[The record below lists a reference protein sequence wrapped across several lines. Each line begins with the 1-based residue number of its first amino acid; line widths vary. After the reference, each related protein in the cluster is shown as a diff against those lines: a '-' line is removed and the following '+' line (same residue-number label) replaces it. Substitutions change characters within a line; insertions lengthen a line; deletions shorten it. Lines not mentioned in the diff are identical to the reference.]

1 MALQGKARLSLFR
14 DGIEVKRV
22 EKKNTITGYAQ
33 GLFKQGNFGMLADSS
48 KLLPLND
55 NFFKGCLMTDV
66 PNDASLMMIAGN
78 ANVIAQCSND
88 AYSGD
93 NLKRGSYNA
102 NESGVITNGY
112 RHVMDWGTSQ
122 GNGTIASVCLCRPS
136 IGAVLLGS
144 DFIPSEGEVNEVLHS
159 ADKSSLISETLQDCS
174 IIDYEKETAY
184 KIEYSSGT
192 ITVTEYTLNTKR
204 IHLLGG
210 VLDVAGEGTA
220 HAISQT
226 VKYFTNTQTASV
238 SYTGNAI
245 HLITFVQNSGTV
257 ADYAISTS
265 DWTCTATEHS
275 YSGVNLQRIAIYSAS
290 ANTVLRKDVM
300 PIIGDYCYAMSYDGT
315 KMYKMNLLGN
325 NDADVTAYDIPS
337 TPMTYDQNGASV
349 ILPNGDWYKFPTDA
363 PMEYFN
369 CLYHHNGSFYRAMYH
384 DKYVINNGLN
394 ANSFNATG
402 YGTIA
407 CIGTSHS
414 HGRPFA
420 RLDTIFPYVST
431 VANLDEAVTKSANLT
446 MKLTYEITEVAS

>member
-1 MALQGKARLSLFR
+1 MLQGKARLSLFR
-14 DGIEVKRV
+14 KGIEVHRV

-33 GLFKQGNFGMLADSS
+33 GLLKQGNFGMLADPS

-55 NFFKGCLMTDV
+55 NFFKGCLLTDIQ
-66 PNDASLMMIAGN
+66 NDPSLMMITGN
-78 ANVIAQCSND
+78 ANVVAQCSND

-93 NLKRGSYNA
+93 NLKRGSYNT
-102 NESGVITNGY
+102 NESGIITNGY
-112 RHVMDWGTSQ
+112 RHVFDWSTSQ

-144 DFIPSEGEVNEVLHS
+144 DFIPSEGVANEVLHS
-159 ADKSSLISETLQDCS
+159 ADKSSFISETLQDCS
-174 IIDYEKETAY
+174 IIDYDKEVAY

-192 ITVTEYTLNTKR
+192 ITVTEYPINTKQ

-210 VLDVAGEGTA
+210 ALDVAGDGTA
-220 HAISQT
+220 HSISQT
-226 VKYFTNTQTASV
+226 VKYFTNTITASV
-238 SYTGNAI
+238 SYTGDTI

-265 DWTCTATEHS
+265 DWTCISTEHS

-290 ANTVLRKDVM
+290 VNTVLRKDVM

-337 TPMTYDQNGASV
+337 TAMSYEFNGASV
-349 ILPNGDWYKFPTDA
+349 ILPNGDWYKFPTNA
-363 PMEYFN
+363 PEEYMN
-369 CLYHHNGSFYRAMYH
+369 CLYSHNGTFYRVRYH
-384 DKYVINNGLN
+384 DKYVFNNGFN
-394 ANSFNATG
+394 ANSFNNTG

-407 CIGTSHS
+407 CIGSSNSHA
-414 HGRPFA
+414 RPFA

-431 VANLDEAVTKSANLT
+431 VANLDEAVTKSADLT